1 MSVIEQMREQLVK
14 SGTIDLNKI
23 GIEGKV
29 PEAAAREL
37 LDLTVEDDAILKMVN
52 VQRSDE
58 AKIPMDNFDIEDFVL
73 QNIPEG
79 VEPENFTLGQNKG
92 KYIECKPV
100 NAFMRVVYSTIRSA
114 KGNAAVKKFDAKL
127 AKKFGKNLVRVGF
140 QGTNH
145 QDVANTPE
153 NINKGWIQILKDSAD
168 SHKINANSYKTGGK
182 TDWIEYLAAVVA
194 AMPADYKSEECYIFM
209 NPADYEEYVKQIGR
223 KDGNAAYLINSGVNK
238 FLGYPIVQAR
248 YLAAGSVLF
257 TNPMNLLV
265 GLHNDIERQ
274 LENKPL
280 ARLVNFFFG
289 LSCGYEVGIEDAA
302 VLGFAGEEV
311 ESEDP
316 ITSGETDDDSGSEE
330 EGEVPA
336 NAPAD
341 VTFTDTDTT
350 DDTIGGT
357 IAITKATSED
367 DVTHYAIYFGSDAT
381 TKTTEIATLPKT
393 GSDLEFI
400 LPDGTAFGDNTHILV
415 FTKNENGLCETPA
428 AVAIT
433 DNEGL

>member
-23 GIEGKV
+23 GIGNKV

-37 LDLTVEDDAILKMVN
+37 LDLVVEGNNILRMVN

-58 AKIPMDNFDIEDFVL
+58 AKIPIDIFDISDFVL

-79 VEPENFTLGQNKG
+79 DEPTDFTEGKNKG

-100 NAFMRVVYSTIRSA
+100 NAFMQVFYTTIKSS
-114 KGNAAVKKFDAKL
+114 KGSAAVKKFDAKL
-127 AKKFGKNLVRVGF
+127 AKKFGDNMVRVGF
-140 QGTNH
+140 QGKNY
-145 QDVANTPE
+145 QEVANTPE
-153 NINKGWIQILKDSAD
+153 NINKGWIQMLKESDD
-168 SHKINANSYKTGGK
+168 SHKINANLYKTGNK
-182 TDWIEYLAAVVA
+182 IDWIEYLAGIVEAL
-194 AMPADYKSEECYIFM
+194 PDDYKSVENCVIFM
-209 NPADYEEYVKQIGR
+209 TPADHEEYVKQIGK
-223 KDGNAAYLINSGVNK
+223 KDGNAAYLINAGANN
-238 FLGYPIVQAR
+238 FLGYKIVTVGYMTR
-248 YLAAGSVLF
+248 GEVLY
-257 TNPMNLLV
+257 TNPMNLLF
-265 GLHNDIERQ
+265 GLQNDIERKI
-274 LENKPL
+274 EDKPM
-280 ARLVNFFFG
+280 ARVVNFCYG
-289 LSCGYEVGIEDAA
+289 AGDGYKIGIEDAA

-311 ESEDP
+311 EASDPTEPTDPED
-316 ITSGETDDDSGSEE
+316 E